1 MIKIWAKIIDNE
13 KIVKSFELKV
23 NNYDYHKFDQ
33 YIRKIA
39 EKLDIPTPIVL
50 DQHII
55 DFTVY
60 HSTKFVKSDFV
71 ESIDFDKLALQSI

>member
-1 MIKIWAKIIDNE
+1 MIRIWAKIIIDG
-13 KIVKSFELKV
+13 KIVKSFELPVK
-23 NNYDYHKFDQ
+23 NYDYHKFDE
-33 YIRKIA
+33 YLRTIA
-39 EKLDIPTPIVL
+39 EKLDIPTPVIL

-60 HSTKFVKSDFV
+60 RHTKFVASDFV